1 MKIFVPAGNFIPA
14 LRFRIL
20 TPLYDIFLRVGM
32 RETQLKSRLIK
43 QLNPKDNEKILDF
56 GCGTGTL
63 MIMIKKISPGSIV
76 HGIDIDS
83 EVLEVAKKKALREG
97 VEVHLTGYDGF
108 TLPFA
113 DETFDKLV
121 TSLVLHHLST
131 EEKFRI
137 FREMYRVLKKNGE
150 LHSMDFGIPGSRYT
164 RLVSSVL
171 KSLEPIGDNIM
182 GKIPEFLSISGFERV
197 EELYSENTLFGTVS
211 FYRSKK
217 L

>member
-1 MKIFVPAGNFIPA
+1 VPYRNFIPG

-20 TPLYDIFLRVGM
+20 TPLYDIFLRVGI
-32 RETQLKSRLIK
+32 RETRLKSYLIT

-63 MIMIKKISPGSIV
+63 MLMVKKARPGSVV
-76 HGIDIDS
+76 HGIDIDPRM
-83 EVLEVAKKKALREG
+83 LEAANKKAHQAG
-97 VEVHLTGYDGF
+97 VEVHLIKYDGI

-113 DETFDKLV
+113 DETFDKVV

-131 EEKFRI
+131 QEKFWI
-137 FREMYRVLKKNGE
+137 FREIYRVLKRSGE
-150 LHSMDFGIPGSRYT
+150 LHIMDFGIQRTMYT
-164 RLVSSVL
+164 RLLTSIT
-171 KSLEPIGDNIM
+171 KRLEPIGDNIL
-182 GKIPEFLSISGFERV
+182 GKIPEYLIISGFKDV
-197 EELYSENTLFGTVS
+197 EDLHSENTLFGSVS